1 MVFNFFWNVILKA
14 FNAFFFYVN
23 IFTLF
28 FPLLTWLLAC
38 LAGWSQAKVTFLFS
52 QFLSLSH
59 LFPTPAAACNR
70 QIWLFLLSRF
80 SVHQSYRPFSK
91 SSPACLLACLLARL
105 LSPLKK
111 CDFFH
116 SSSSKIRAL
125 FSFNVL
131 LLLSQTK
138 VSAVRKGKY
147 ISFFIF
153 KLSI

>member
-91 SSPACLLACLLARL
+91 SSPACLLACSSAFSVKKVRL
-105 LSPLKK
+105 FPFKQFQDKSPFFFQCPPPPFTNKSVRRPEREIYF
-111 CDFFH
+111 FFH
-116 SSSSKIRAL
+116 
-125 FSFNVL
+125 F
-131 LLLSQTK
+131 
-138 VSAVRKGKY
+138 
-147 ISFFIF
+147 
-153 KLSI
+153 